1 MSLNNATRCA
11 RSQLLCAASSARGT
25 LLNTHP
31 SPATRLCRWI
41 YPSGQRNFERR
52 GLHTPHI
59 HNSLRRL
66 STLSAT
72 STNDADS
79 AQQLY
84 DLSCGLSRTQMNG
97 NAEVQYSTYNAKN
110 GVKHGNNMNKFSLA
124 SEYGLS
130 TRDIR
135 TIDLPSDGFPQI
147 MIRQSA
153 LLIFMFDLRLLVQ
166 ADRLLVF
173 HVAENGGFEQDNTS
187 RVFNQS
193 LEGKLRGEA
202 GLGVSIDLPFEL
214 RVLEAALASVTST
227 LEAEYQIANKQVS
240 KALQALKLQMQ
251 GEEEDAIHSEL
262 HTLLGLVRK
271 LSSIEQRASHVRGE
285 VQEVLNEDRD
295 MADMYLSDKQA
306 GKPHAIQD
314 HQEVEYLLEAYYKAS
329 DAVVQE
335 AASLKAEIQQTD
347 ETIQSMLNV
356 RRNQIMV
363 LEAKIEIMMLGLAS
377 ATLVA
382 GLYGMNVI
390 NYSEQSPWAFG
401 VLVSSSLIGT
411 LLISRYGLRQLKRI
425 QKMRL

>member
-1 MSLNNATRCA
+1 
-11 RSQLLCAASSARGT
+11 
-25 LLNTHP
+25 
-31 SPATRLCRWI
+31 
-41 YPSGQRNFERR
+41 
-52 GLHTPHI
+52 
-59 HNSLRRL
+59 
-66 STLSAT
+66 
-72 STNDADS
+72 
-79 AQQLY
+79 
-84 DLSCGLSRTQMNG
+84 MNG
-97 NAEVQYSTYNAKN
+97 NAEVQYSIYNEKN
-110 GVKHGNNMNKFSLA
+110 GVTHGNKMNKFGLA
-124 SEYGLS
+124 AEYGLS

-147 MIRQSA
+147 MVRQSSLI
-153 LLIFMFDLRLLVQ
+153 LLLFDLRLLVQ
-166 ADRLLVF
+166 ANRLLVF
-173 HVAENGGFEQDNTS
+173 HVTENDGFEQDNIS
-187 RVFNQS
+187 RVFNRS

-240 KALQALKLQMQ
+240 KALQALNLQMQ
-251 GEEEDAIHSEL
+251 GKEEDAIHSEL

-271 LSSIEQRASHVRGE
+271 LSSIGQRANNVKAE
-285 VQEVLNEDRD
+285 IQEVLNEDQD

-347 ETIQSMLNV
+347 ETIQSILNV

-363 LEAKIEIMMLGLAS
+363 LEAKIEIIMLGLAS

-390 NYSEQSPWAFG
+390 NYSEESPWAFG
-401 VLVSSSLIGT
+401 VLVTASLVGT
-411 LLISRYGLRQLKRI
+411 LLISRGGLRRLKRI